1 MLASSSL
8 FDTEVNFIGEFRP
21 LRAST
26 TRGEKKYTPKNGSCV
41 ATSQHKILASGWGF
55 DSQLCVEW
63 SMSFGPSGTNG

>member
-26 TRGEKKYTPKNGSCV
+26 TGEKK
-41 ATSQHKILASGWGF
+41 KILPKMV
-55 DSQLCVEW
+55 LV
-63 SMSFGPSGTNG
+63 